1 MGDMVLSASTAC
13 FAGATMEAALAT
25 AADMGFRAV
34 ELTLWGEAFHSVGRL
49 PGMWWREAGEAER
62 RVLRQAIEAFE
73 VVDGHLPF
81 VNCPLVSANKFVEE
95 LGRELIA
102 EALDALAG
110 LGGRVGVFHVAPCPV
125 PSYAD
130 LADRLADAC
139 RWLGDRAGKAGVRV
153 ALETGY
159 PVGDAFAE
167 LIDAVEHP
175 AVGACLDV
183 GHLSAAVGREQRNTD
198 RGAEAYNTHLLGVVW
213 TGSATGSG
221 TATSMTSA
229 STTGGTTARRAP
241 GSSTSPPCWRGSAN
255 AALPAGWPS
264 SWRSRPPW
272 RPSSAARLTSSAP
285 WPPLRLPAPLLKDDR
300 ALCSRRSASRGAPVG
315 CRTGGARWWP
325 GGPGSVARS
334 AAGTGGAPRRG
345 RGWPQGRGRVA

>member
-110 LGGRVGVFHVAPCPV
+110 LGGSVGVFHVAPCPV
-125 PSYAD
+125 PSYDD

-198 RGAEAYNTHLLGVVW
+198 RGAEAYNTHLLGVVDRLGDRLW
-213 TGSATGSG
+213 HCHVHDV
-221 TATSMTSA
+221 
-229 STTGGTTARRAP
+229 RFDD
-241 GSSTSPPCWRGSAN
+241 WRDH
-255 AALPAGWPS
+255 
-264 SWRSRPPW
+264 RE
-272 RPSSAARLTSSAP
+272 
-285 WPPLRLPAPLLKDDR
+285 
-300 ALCSRRSASRGAPVG
+300 
-315 CRTGGARWWP
+315 
-325 GGPGSVARS
+325 
-334 AAGTGGAPRRG
+334 AGTGLIDFPALLTRLSERGFAGRLVFELEEPATVAALERSKAHLERALAAASPAGAP
-345 RGWPQGRGRVA
+345 PQG

>member
-110 LGGRVGVFHVAPCPV
+110 LGAGNRQRRRQAENDEG
-125 PSYAD
+125 
-130 LADRLADAC
+130 LL
-139 RWLGDRAGKAGVRV
+139 AGKCHCGNA
-153 ALETGY
+153 
-159 PVGDAFAE
+159 P
-167 LIDAVEHP
+167 H
-175 AVGACLDV
+175 
-183 GHLSAAVGREQRNTD
+183 SAATRCRGRH
-198 RGAEAYNTHLLGVVW
+198 AV
-213 TGSATGSG
+213 
-221 TATSMTSA
+221 
-229 STTGGTTARRAP
+229 ARR
-241 GSSTSPPCWRGSAN
+241 T
-255 AALPAGWPS
+255 L
-264 SWRSRPPW
+264 
-272 RPSSAARLTSSAP
+272 
-285 WPPLRLPAPLLKDDR
+285 
-300 ALCSRRSASRGAPVG
+300 
-315 CRTGGARWWP
+315 
-325 GGPGSVARS
+325 
-334 AAGTGGAPRRG
+334 RRG
-345 RGWPQGRGRVA
+345 RASRQRRRCGIMHQSAPKQHRRCPSQNAPN